1 MAEIIFKAKSMEF
14 EVKVPILGF
23 GDVEKVRLE
32 KVDDLFTKLE
42 NANGGY
48 PTFMLVNPFAFREY
62 DFEIP
67 AAIKVL
73 LALKEDTNLLV
84 MNIMIVQEPIED
96 STINFIA
103 PIVFNFD
110 NNTMGQVVLD
120 STKYPQYGITEPI
133 SNYIDSN
140 NLGE

>member
-1 MAEIIFKAKSMEF
+1 MEF

-23 GDVEKVRLE
+23 SDVQKVKLE

-42 NANGGY
+42 NVDDVY
-48 PTFMLVNPFAFREY
+48 PSFMLVNPFAFRDY

-67 AAIKVL
+67 AAVKVL
-73 LALKEDTNLLV
+73 LGLREKTNLLV
-84 MNIMIVQEPIED
+84 MNIMIIQEPIEE

-110 NNTMGQVVLD
+110 NSTMGQVVLD

-140 NLGE
+140 NIK